1 MSRAASEAPATAR
14 SQTDVVIDAIKTM
27 LRTGELRRGS
37 RLPIERDLASR
48 FGVSRSSLREGVRAL
63 AALGVLEARQG
74 DGTYVTSL
82 DPATMLS
89 PIGFFAELHEESS
102 ALELLAV
109 RRVLEAEGA
118 ALAATRLGE
127 PELAE
132 LESILRR
139 VDDMLAAPEGL
150 DPERTIEA
158 DVAFHSVIA
167 HASGNSALAGLID
180 MLSSRTVRAR
190 LWRSTNHP
198 ESIRTAHQQH
208 RGILACL
215 VARDPLRSRMR
226 MSTHLLDVED
236 FVAAHQAETEAAH
249 QAETEAAPAG
259 EDAAAA
265 TPEGGHR

>member
-1 MSRAASEAPATAR
+1 SWTRARSPRSPATTPSSSGGPRGRCCAGRDSTATDRTRVPVRPFRAPILSTGGPATPGREEVDMLRAASEVPATAR

-63 AALGVLEARQG
+63 AALGVLEARQR

-198 ESIRTAHQQH
+198 ESIRT
-208 RGILACL
+208 
-215 VARDPLRSRMR
+215 
-226 MSTHLLDVED
+226 
-236 FVAAHQAETEAAH
+236 
-249 QAETEAAPAG
+249 
-259 EDAAAA
+259 
-265 TPEGGHR
+265 